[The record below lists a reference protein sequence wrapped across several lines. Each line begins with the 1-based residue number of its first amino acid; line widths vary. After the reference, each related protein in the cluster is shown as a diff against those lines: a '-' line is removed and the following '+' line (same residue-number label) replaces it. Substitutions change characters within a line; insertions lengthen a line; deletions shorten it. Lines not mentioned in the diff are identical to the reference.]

1 VIVRDQIDYRGDLVA
16 RLVTDQLTL
25 YVLLAYTLGDLH
37 TQLPLGLVRSERQP
51 SDPRE
56 LWKRRSRRPL
66 N

>member
-1 VIVRDQIDYRGDLVA
+1 MIVRDQIDYRGDLVA

>member
-1 VIVRDQIDYRGDLVA
+1 VRDQIDCPGDLVA

>member
-56 LWKRRSRRPL
+56 IVETWVAAPA
-66 N
+66 